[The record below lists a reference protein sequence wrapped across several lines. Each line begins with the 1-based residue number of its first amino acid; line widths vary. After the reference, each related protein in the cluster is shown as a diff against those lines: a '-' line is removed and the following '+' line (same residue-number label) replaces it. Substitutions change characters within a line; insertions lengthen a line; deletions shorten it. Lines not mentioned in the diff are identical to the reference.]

1 MKEAWDGVGRARAA
15 AGRASHLAPAFSS
28 SSAFKRR
35 GNLRG
40 GDEDEKFEPRRE
52 SWGAWTRRRRA
63 RSFVH
68 ASRDRSGVMKRVG
81 APGRRAHRP
90 ASRRA
95 GETK

>member
-1 MKEAWDGVGRARAA
+1 MAWGARGRPPDGRLISPRV
-15 AGRASHLAPAFSS
+15 SS

>member
-1 MKEAWDGVGRARAA
+1 MAWGARGRPPDGRLISPRRLVLVSVQASGQSAR
-15 AGRASHLAPAFSS
+15 
-28 SSAFKRR
+28 
-35 GNLRG
+35 

>member
-1 MKEAWDGVGRARAA
+1 MAWGARGRPPDGRLISPRRLVLV
-15 AGRASHLAPAFSS
+15 S
-28 SSAFKRR
+28 R

-52 SWGAWTRRRRA
+52 SWGAWTRRRRG